1 MRARTKS
8 TVHDF
13 AVIGGRRGRGGG
25 GSCSSNGGA
34 VKPSFLC
41 RLASSLL
48 LFFGCEILMSAVRQ
62 IITNVDL
69 KMLTVFFSPQ
79 RYLIVH

>member
-25 GSCSSNGGA
+25 GGGCSSNGGA

-41 RLASSLL
+41 CLASSLL

-69 KMLTVFFSPQ
+69 KMLTVFFF
-79 RYLIVH
+79 LLKDI